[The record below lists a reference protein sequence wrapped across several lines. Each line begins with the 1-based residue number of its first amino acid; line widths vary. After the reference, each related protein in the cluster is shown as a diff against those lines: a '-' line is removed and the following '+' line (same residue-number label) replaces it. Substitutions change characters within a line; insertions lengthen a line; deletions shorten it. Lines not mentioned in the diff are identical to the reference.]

1 MRWRAGMMV
10 VALALAACGGG
21 QQMASKSTE
30 TFDVEEPLAEASAPP
45 AAPGAQIAYAYSVS
59 YAFDRRTV
67 AAVQGEQLALCRKLG
82 PARCLV
88 VRSTLNTPGP
98 DDHIVSDEAVLLI
111 DARQAEALTRRF
123 DTIAEAGG
131 ARRSRRE
138 VVAEDVTKQMI
149 DADAS
154 VRAKQALSER
164 LLAIIR
170 SGNGKVGELVEAE
183 RAYATTNEELE
194 AARATRAALAQR
206 VAMSRLTIGY
216 VFNDMPGGS
225 SPVAASI
232 ATAGETLST
241 SVAALVTFLVAAFP
255 WAIVAGLLL
264 FGLRRL
270 ARRRGWRWPWRRH
283 ALAGNGRA
291 PLGDGGTGR

>member
-1 MRWRAGMMV
+1 MVV
-10 VALALAACGGG
+10 VALGLAACGGG
-21 QQMASKSTE
+21 GGQGHSDTLATL
-30 TFDVEEPLAEASAPP
+30 DVEEPPAEAPAPP
-45 AAPGAQIAYAYSVS
+45 AAAGSQIAYAYSIS

-67 AAVQGEQLALCRKLG
+67 AAVQGQQLALCRKLG
-82 PARCLV
+82 TQRCLV

-98 DDHIVSDEAVLLI
+98 DDHIVNDEAVLMI
-111 DARQAEALTRRF
+111 DARQAEAMTRRF
-123 DTIAEAGG
+123 DTIAEVGG
-131 ARRSRRE
+131 ARRARRE
-138 VVAEDVTKQMI
+138 IVAEDVTRQMI
-149 DADAS
+149 DAAAS

-194 AARATRAALAQR
+194 AAKATRAALAQR
-206 VAMSRLTIGY
+206 VTMSRLTISY
-216 VFNDMPGGS
+216 VFDDRPGGS

-232 ATAGETLST
+232 ATAGDTLSG
-241 SVAALVTFLVAAFP
+241 SVAALVTFVVAAFP

-270 ARRRGWRWPWRRH
+270 ARRRGWRWPWRRE
-283 ALAGNGRA
+283 R
-291 PLGDGGTGR
+291 P